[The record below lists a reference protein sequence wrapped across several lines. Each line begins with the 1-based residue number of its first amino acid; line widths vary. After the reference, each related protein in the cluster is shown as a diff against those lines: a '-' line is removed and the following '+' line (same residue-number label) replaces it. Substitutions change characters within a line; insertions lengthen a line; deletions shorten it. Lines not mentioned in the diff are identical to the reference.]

1 MAEEVKPGSN
11 PDEGYVYN
19 KEEIDKAIAK
29 FREDDKGSKKMK
41 KKEKKQEDEDYNYDY
56 GEKKKSSFGK
66 YFLIGFVVLVV
77 LVGIALCLYFFVFNK
92 DEDNTI
98 KNVKVN
104 NDNLGAITMV
114 VSEES
119 NSLTA
124 TAHTKGN
131 ATFLGWAKD
140 GLYGSIVVSEDVNLT
155 ISLDDE
161 SNYYALFNLTID
173 TTVYRNI
180 QYTLYEEAHLAVA
193 TGVEDFS
200 DETLEI
206 PQVIMDSNA
215 NYQVYKIAGGAF
227 ANLDSVQSVRLN
239 DKIIYI
245 ADNAFSG
252 CDNIT
257 SVFVPSTNLYYE
269 VVDGDL
275 VDKNGN
281 VLIDTPSVEEG
292 EATESLLTAQEQIV
306 LGFKLNYISVVFS
319 RDIFYFKY
327 YVFFILSIKIIEK
340 TLDFCVAI

>member
-29 FREDDKGSKKMK
+29 FREDDKASKKMK

-173 TTVYRNI
+173 TIVYRNI

-292 EATESLLTAQEQIV
+292 EATESLLA
-306 LGFKLNYISVVFS
+306 
-319 RDIFYFKY
+319 
-327 YVFFILSIKIIEK
+327 
-340 TLDFCVAI
+340 A

>member
-1 MAEEVKPGSN
+1 MNNILGMTKQDLETYFLNIQEKKFKATQVYEWLYQKRVFAIDEFSN
-11 PDEGYVYN
+11 IK
-19 KEEIDKAIAK
+19 KETQE
-29 FREDDKGSKKMK
+29 RMK
-41 KKEKKQEDEDYNYDY
+41 QDFDTHFIQIEKKQEDEDYNYDY

-114 VSEES
+114 ISEES

-292 EATESLLTAQEQIV
+292 EATESLLA
-306 LGFKLNYISVVFS
+306 
-319 RDIFYFKY
+319 
-327 YVFFILSIKIIEK
+327 
-340 TLDFCVAI
+340 A